1 MAKSLKLEIVT
12 PFSKVFAGEI
22 ATLVAPGSEGYFG
35 VLPGH
40 TPMLAALGIGYLK
53 IQQQGEDRYYAIS
66 GGYAEVGPGHVVVLA
81 ETAEPATQIDVDRAQ
96 QAKTRAEQRL
106 QAGRKDWDLERARAA
121 LHRSLNRLK
130 VAELR
135 LH

>member
-1 MAKSLKLEIVT
+1 MAKPLKLEIVT

-22 ATLVAPGSEGYFG
+22 AALVAPGSEGYFG

-40 TPMLAALGIGYLK
+40 TPMLATLAIGYLK
-53 IQQQGEDRYYAIS
+53 VQQQGQDKYFAIS
-66 GGYAEVGPGHVVVLA
+66 GGYAEVGSDQIVVLA
-81 ETAEPATQIDVDRAQ
+81 ETAEPADKIDVNRAQ
-96 QAKTRAEQRL
+96 QAKTRAEERL
-106 QAGRKDWDLERARAA
+106 HAGRKDWDLERARAA

-130 VAELR
+130 VAEVR